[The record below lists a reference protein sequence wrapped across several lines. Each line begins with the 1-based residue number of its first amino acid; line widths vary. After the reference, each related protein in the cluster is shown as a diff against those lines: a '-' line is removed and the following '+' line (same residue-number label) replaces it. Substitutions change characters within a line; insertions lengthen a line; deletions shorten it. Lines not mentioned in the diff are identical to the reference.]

1 MIKLGFSESQHV
13 YILWND
19 NPELWER
26 RGIPISRDTARLL
39 DKGIK
44 KGYLPERLHVI
55 EYGYDNE
62 GYPDDWLGML
72 ISDIKHNQ
80 KELDSFF
87 GGMIQDFMED
97 FDDSSKKSA

>member
-13 YILWND
+13 YILWNA
-19 NPELWER
+19 NPKPWER
-26 RGIPISRDTARLL
+26 RGIPITRDMAREL
-39 DKGIK
+39 DKAQK
-44 KGYLPERLHVI
+44 KGFLPERLMVI

-72 ISDIKHNQ
+72 ISDIKQNQ

-87 GGMIQDFMED
+87 EDLMLDFMND
-97 FDDSSKKSA
+97 FGDSSMESA

>member
-19 NPELWER
+19 NPKPWEQ
-26 RGIPISRDTARLL
+26 RGIPITREKAREL
-39 DKGIK
+39 DKAIK
-44 KGYLPERLHVI
+44 KGELPERLMVI

-72 ISDIKHNQ
+72 IADTKHNQ

-87 GGMIQDFMED
+87 GSLMIDFMED
-97 FDDSSKKSA
+97 FDDSSMKSA